1 MQVQATQIKTSPTLL
16 LDNVVTRV
24 PSEDLLFIWS
34 QVSPLL
40 EKALDETY
48 TIKDILYGLS
58 NDTMQLFISWNNNK
72 IESAVVTEI
81 AQYPQAK
88 VLRYFL
94 AGGTNLENWL
104 ERIQEKIEKFAKQN
118 ECTHLEVAGRKGW
131 VRKLKGYQMKAIILS
146 KEIKWVKVVIQQT

>member
-1 MQVQATQIKTSPTLL
+1 MQVQVTQIKTSHTPL

-24 PSEDLLFIWS
+24 PSEDLEFIWS
-34 QVSPLL
+34 QVAPLL

-48 TIKDILYGLS
+48 SIKDILYGLA
-58 NDTMQLFISWNNNK
+58 NDRMQLFISWNDNRV
-72 IESAVVTEI
+72 ESAVVTEI

-94 AGGTNLENWL
+94 AGGRNLENWL

-118 ECTHLEVAGRKGW
+118 KCTYLEVAGRKGW
-131 VRKLKGYQMKAIILS
+131 VRKLKGYKMKAIILS
-146 KEIKWVKVVIQQT
+146 KEIKWVKVVIQLM

>member
-1 MQVQATQIKTSPTLL
+1 M
-16 LDNVVTRV
+16 
-24 PSEDLLFIWS
+24 
-34 QVSPLL
+34 SPLL

-58 NDTMQLFISWNNNK
+58 NERMQLFISWNDNK

-81 AQYPQAK
+81 AQYPRAK
-88 VLRYFL
+88 ILRYFL
-94 AGGTNLENWL
+94 AGGTNLDNWL

-146 KEIKWVKVVIQQT
+146 KEIK

>member
-1 MQVQATQIKTSPTLL
+1 MQVQATQIKTSHTPL

-24 PSEDLLFIWS
+24 PSEDLEFIWS
-34 QVSPLL
+34 QVAPLL

-48 TIKDILYGLS
+48 SIKDILYGLA
-58 NDTMQLFISWNNNK
+58 NDRMQLFISWNDNK

-88 VLRYFL
+88 ILRYFL
-94 AGGTNLENWL
+94 AGGINLDNWL

-118 ECTHLEVAGRKGW
+118 KCTHLEVAGRKGW

-146 KEIKWVKVVIQQT
+146 KEIK